1 MIKISREEVL
11 HIASLSRI
19 ELTEDEIPGVIK
31 DLEEVLTYAS
41 RVQEVAAEAPAYD
54 KNINVYRDDTIVATD
69 PNPILANVPKREENY
84 VVVPV
89 VLE

>member
-1 MIKISREEVL
+1 
-11 HIASLSRI
+11 
-19 ELTEDEIPGVIK
+19 
-31 DLEEVLTYAS
+31 VLTYAS